1 MERGVSPVLASL
13 LLVLV
18 AVAAGV
24 LAYLF
29 ISGFRPS
36 VSGARPLLKVEGVGF
51 EGGLVL
57 YVRNIGETREVLDA
71 VYVYDSSGR
80 LVWHAGGLNLTAQPG
95 QLVLV
100 RLDLA
105 SLKPGERYTVT
116 VAGASGVV
124 SPGFSFM
131 YTGAGGIAYAT
142 LLVYV
147 YPPGSGSTDP
157 APGRYVYPAGSRVR
171 VSASPAAGY
180 AFSGWLL
187 NGSALSTSPVVE
199 VVVAGVVNLTAVFQ
213 PLQPPRFSI
222 LSYNSSISGAV
233 GSRQFLVVKVN
244 NTGQQAGV
252 AVVEVYDHN
261 SNLVNAT
268 QLSVPPAAPQ
278 TASLAVTLP
287 AARGTYTWTLKVKN
301 PATGSYDDSKAIAV
315 TALQPARF
323 AIASST
329 GSVSGPP
336 GSKALVSVTVA
347 NTGDLQGD
355 ARVEVR
361 DSSGGLVNSTA
372 LTIPP
377 GSQAQAQLQVTL
389 PTTPSTYTW
398 TIAVLNLATNSYDDS
413 RSMIVTVTQPLL
425 AGPRRAAVYYDTF
438 DADPINSNLTPL
450 SCSWQHDS
458 TDKLLYVTASSNPSS
473 YDGECLLTYTSQQL
487 TGKVYVAA
495 LVSFTGGSGRAG
507 VVYGESDYKKFYEWS
522 LDSSGYYSIYRFVG
536 NWHPI
541 SSEHGSFQSGVW
553 YDLVGFYDSDSDAI
567 ELWSNGSRKVSDGD
581 KSVHPVYPGLGAYW
595 VSGALTVRFDNL
607 VVSVD
612 ARPWFVNVTGLPDGW
627 TARVRVGSTV
637 VSSAKAAG
645 GVASIPLWL
654 SEVPSKDY
662 AFIVRNAILEVL
674 DPSGTT
680 AATLGPADIVGGDVY
695 TYG

>member
-24 LAYLF
+24 LVYLF
-29 ISGFRPS
+29 VSGVRPS
-36 VSGARPLLKVEGVGF
+36 ASGARPLLKVEGIGF
-51 EGGLVL
+51 EGGPVL
-57 YVRNIGETREVLDA
+57 YVRNIGEAREVLDA

-80 LVWHAGGLNLTAQPG
+80 LVWNAGGLNLTAQPG

-124 SPGFSFM
+124 SSGFSFT
-131 YTGAGGIAYAT
+131 YTGSGSVAYAT

-147 YPPGSGSTDP
+147 YPTGSGSTDP

-171 VSASPAAGY
+171 VSASPGAGY
-180 AFSGWLL
+180 AFAVWLL
-187 NGSALSTSPVVE
+187 NGSAFSTSPVVE
-199 VVVAGVVNLTAVFQ
+199 VVVVAGVVNLTAVFQ
-213 PLQPPRFSI
+213 P
-222 LSYNSSISGAV
+222 
-233 GSRQFLVVKVN
+233 
-244 NTGQQAGV
+244 
-252 AVVEVYDHN
+252 
-261 SNLVNAT
+261 
-268 QLSVPPAAPQ
+268 
-278 TASLAVTLP
+278 
-287 AARGTYTWTLKVKN
+287 
-301 PATGSYDDSKAIAV
+301 
-315 TALQPARF
+315 LQPARF

-347 NTGDLQGD
+347 NTGDLEGD

-361 DSSGGLVNSTA
+361 DSSGGLVNSTT

-389 PTTPSTYTW
+389 PTTPGTYTW
-398 TIAVLNLATNSYDDS
+398 TIAVLNLATSNVDDS
-413 RSMIVTVTQPLL
+413 RSITVTVTQPLL

-438 DADPINSNLTPL
+438 DANPINSNLTPL

-458 TDKLLYVTASSNPSS
+458 TGKLLYVTASSNPSS
-473 YDGECLLTYTSQQL
+473 YGGECLLAYTSQNVS
-487 TGKVYVAA
+487 GRVYVAA

-522 LDSSGYYSIYRFVG
+522 LDSSGYYSIYRLVG
-536 NWHPI
+536 NWHLIDNAP
-541 SSEHGSFQSGVW
+541 GSFQSGVW
-553 YDLVGFYDSDSDAI
+553 YDLVGFYDSGSGAI
-567 ELWSNGSRKVSDGD
+567 ELWSSGSRKASGNGQG
-581 KSVHPVYPGLGAYW
+581 VHPVYPGLGAYR
-595 VSGALTVRFDNL
+595 VSGALKAMFDNI
-607 VVSVD
+607 VVSVN

-637 VSSAKAAG
+637 VSSATAAG

-654 SEVPSKDY
+654 SAVPSKDY
-662 AFIVRNAILEVL
+662 AFIVRNATLEVL
-674 DPSGTT
+674 DLSGNTV
-680 AATLGPADIVGGDVY
+680 ATLGPADIVGGDVY